1 MLNINI
7 IFYNS
12 CGWDNVCAVFINSQR
27 SVLSHKIDMQSIGN
41 NLYSCS
47 INPESYNYVY
57 FTCKK
62 GICTVLTSFNKR
74 CFAFMPN
81 DCSFNGV
88 LCLEIYHTIP
98 DNPHIEK
105 ITFDYSSKIKKD
117 VYVWKPKSYTKNT
130 NKKYGVLYMFDGQ
143 NLFYKSSTGYGCW
156 NVHQTMELMGDY
168 IVVAINNGDIYR
180 DSQLTPELGKVKEV
194 YAKGFSNGTGVQ
206 FAEFLIN
213 KIIPYINSN
222 YNVFTDKEHTAIC
235 GSSSGGLE
243 SFYIGMVY
251 NQIFGYVGALSPAL
265 TLYDSQIWKSFF
277 NSLTLDTPPKL
288 YMYIGDNDSAE
299 KELSKSI
306 IEMKEYLNNKIG
318 YKSEFIFDYLH
329 DNYHNEACWGGAFIR
344 FADMLK

>member
-1 MLNINI
+1 MFNINI
-7 IFYNS
+7 IFYNN
-12 CGWDNVCAVFINSQR
+12 CGWDNVCAVFSNSQKP
-27 SVLSHKIDMQSIGN
+27 VLQYKADMQCIGN

-47 INPESYNYVY
+47 ISPNHYNYVY
-57 FTCKK
+57 FTCKQ
-62 GICTVLTSFNKR
+62 GICTVLTSFNKQ

-81 DCSFNGV
+81 GCSFNGI
-88 LCLEIYHTIP
+88 LCLEFYHTTP
-98 DNPHIEK
+98 NTPNIEK
-105 ITFDYSSKIKKD
+105 ITFDYNNKIKKD
-117 VYVWKPKSYTKNT
+117 IYVWKPKDYNKSTS
-130 NKKYGVLYMFDGQ
+130 KKYGVLYMFDGQ
-143 NLFYKSSTGYGCW
+143 NLFYKSCTGYGCW
-156 NVHQTMELMGDY
+156 NVHQTMELTGGY

-180 DSQLTPELGKVKEV
+180 DSQLTPKLGKVKKA
-194 YAKGFSNGTGVQ
+194 YAKSFSNGTGIE

-243 SFYIGMVY
+243 SFYMGMVY

-265 TLYDSQIWKSFF
+265 TLYDRQIWKSFF
-277 NSLTLDTPPKL
+277 SKLALDTPPEL

-306 IEMKEYLNNKIG
+306 IEMREYLNNKIG
-318 YKSEFIFDYLH
+318 YKSKFIFDYLH
-329 DNYHNEACWGGAFIR
+329 DNCHNEACWSGAFIR

>member
-1 MLNINI
+1 MLNIDI

-12 CGWDNVCAVFINSQR
+12 CGWDDVSAVFINSQQ
-27 SVLSHKIDMQSIGN
+27 SVLSHKIAMQSIGN
-41 NLYSCS
+41 RLYSCS
-47 INPESYNYVY
+47 VDSEAYDYVY

-62 GICTVLTSFNKR
+62 GICTVLTSFNRR
-74 CFAFMPN
+74 CYAFMPN
-81 DCSFNGV
+81 GCSFNGII
-88 LCLEIYHTIP
+88 CLEIYHTAPDIP
-98 DNPHIEK
+98 RIEK
-105 ITFDYSSKIKKD
+105 ITFDYDSKTNKD
-117 VYVWKPKSYTKNT
+117 IYVWTPKGYSENKK
-130 NKKYGVLYMFDGQ
+130 KKYGVLYMFDGQ

-156 NVHQTMELMGDY
+156 NVHQTMELIGDY

-180 DSQLTPELGKVKEV
+180 DSQLTPKLGRVKKK
-194 YAKGFSNGTGVQ
+194 YAEYFSDGTGVQ

-222 YNVFTDKEHTAIC
+222 YNVFTDKEYTAIC

-243 SFYIGMVY
+243 SFYMGMVY
-251 NQIFGYVGALSPAL
+251 SQIFGYVGALSPAF
-265 TLYDSQIWKSFF
+265 TLYDEQIWKSFF
-277 NSLTLDTPPKL
+277 KELTLDTPPRL

-318 YKSEFIFDYLH
+318 YKSELIFDYIY
-329 DNYHNEACWGGAFIR
+329 DNFHNEACWGGAFIR